1 MRRESDW
8 NQNENKPCF
17 KGEKKNQCLCSGM
30 AKSQPPNRSP
40 CNSVAL
46 ISATKQ
52 NSQRLQGAMAMNLR
66 SRPDIT
72 RRALLPGHPL
82 CPFSLTLQVPVAAPS
97 QGTPPS
103 PAAAGSRALR
113 RAGPEPLT
121 LLRAPPGQPL
131 PSVGCARPVHVPP
144 APTARALAPFGPFSP
159 APRCWLALPGLTS
172 GSREKLEAAEH
183 THPDQWARGAGRG
196 EPRRAPVGPCVRP
209 SAPRAARAPGCGRRR
224 RANAGLRGGS
234 GPRGGRGPG
243 ERGGTGHPSDP
254 HRERLTVAS
263 QQIPRRELGG
273 CSRLRSVK
281 LRHLH
286 ISAPRASRRS
296 PPHPPRLTAAGR
308 ARGAVPWVT
317 WRFPLG
323 LPNPGTSR
331 VGAGC
336 ASVRE
341 STPSPHPSQKGFA
354 KYSWDC
360 LASGL
365 SRKQYIASTRL
376 CSADEGS
383 VALPSQP
390 ETKMILFSH
399 SSFALSRSFS
409 SLHPSFLPFSLFM
422 FSCSLFSFSF
432 LSWPP
437 SPFSFFLPL
446 SSSVCFPSLL
456 FLSFFSFSW
465 SDQNDVKSYILYW
478 NSPLPPPDSWESSD
492 VCIWRL
498 GDGEW
503 ESHRKNRLRCVS
515 ALPTK
520 ISYVSGPLS
529 F

>member
-1 MRRESDW
+1 MQRNGKVPAPKSVPLQFGSADLGNQTELPEAAGSYGNEPEESTRHH
-8 NQNENKPCF
+8 
-17 KGEKKNQCLCSGM
+17 
-30 AKSQPPNRSP
+30 SQSPPPRSP
-40 CNSVAL
+40 SLPLFPHSSGPSCGSFPGHASLARGRRVPGAPSRRTRAADPAPCASRAAAPL
-46 ISATKQ
+46 G
-52 NSQRLQGAMAMNLR
+52 RLCPPGARPTGSHRPR
-66 SRPDIT
+66 SRALRT
-72 RRALLPGHPL
+72 LLP
-82 CPFSLTLQVPVAAPS
+82 SSQVLARSPGTHQWESGEVGGCWAHTSRPMSARGRAWGAPPSAGRSVRPPQRAPSGAGSGLRAAAPS
-97 QGTPPS
+97 QCRTPGRFRAPRRPGPGGARGNRASLGPAPGETHRGLSADPAPGVGRLLPPALGQAS
-103 PAAAGSRALR
+103 PLAH
-113 RAGPEPLT
+113 
-121 LLRAPPGQPL
+121 LRAPRV
-131 PSVGCARPVHVPP
+131 S
-144 APTARALAPFGPFSP
+144 
-159 APRCWLALPGLTS
+159 ALP
-172 GSREKLEAAEH
+172 
-183 THPDQWARGAGRG
+183 
-196 EPRRAPVGPCVRP
+196 
-209 SAPRAARAPGCGRRR
+209 
-224 RANAGLRGGS
+224 
-234 GPRGGRGPG
+234 
-243 ERGGTGHPSDP
+243 
-254 HRERLTVAS
+254 
-263 QQIPRRELGG
+263 
-273 CSRLRSVK
+273 
-281 LRHLH
+281 
-286 ISAPRASRRS
+286 
-296 PPHPPRLTAAGR
+296 PPPPRLTAAGR

-456 FLSFFSFSW
+456 FLSFLSFSW

>member
-82 CPFSLTLQVPVAAPS
+82 CPFPSLFRSQLRLLPRARLPRPRPQGPGRSVAPDPSRWPCSVRLPGSRSPRSAVPARCTSHRLPPPALSRPSDPSPQLPGAGSLSRDSPVGVGRSWRLLSTHIPTNERAGPGVGSPAERRSVRASAPARPERRGLRAAGGGAEPMPDS
-97 QGTPPS
+97 GEVPG
-103 PAAAGSRALR
+103 PAAAGARGSEGEQGIPRTRTGRDSPWPLSRSRAGSWAAAPACARSSFATCTSPRPARL
-113 RAGPEPLT
+113 G
-121 LLRAPPGQPL
+121 APP
-131 PSVGCARPVHVPP
+131 PP
-144 APTARALAPFGPFSP
+144 
-159 APRCWLALPGLTS
+159 
-172 GSREKLEAAEH
+172 
-183 THPDQWARGAGRG
+183 
-196 EPRRAPVGPCVRP
+196 
-209 SAPRAARAPGCGRRR
+209 
-224 RANAGLRGGS
+224 
-234 GPRGGRGPG
+234 
-243 ERGGTGHPSDP
+243 
-254 HRERLTVAS
+254 
-263 QQIPRRELGG
+263 
-273 CSRLRSVK
+273 
-281 LRHLH
+281 
-286 ISAPRASRRS
+286 
-296 PPHPPRLTAAGR
+296 PPRLTAAGR